1 MMSSLLI
8 DVWTFPCSL
17 RRVLEVAFG
26 GKFCLLLSEKAEACF
41 HVLPCHIGTVLLLPL
56 LLLTLGLWYLVA
68 LAGTGFSPV
77 AREI

>member
-1 MMSSLLI
+1 MYGPLRAPYMEYWRSLLG
-8 DVWTFPCSL
+8 
-17 RRVLEVAFG
+17 EV
-26 GKFCLLLSEKAEACF
+26 CLLLSAKAEACS
-41 HVLPCHIGTVLLLPL
+41 HVLSCHSGTAFLLPL

>member
-1 MMSSLLI
+1 MSSLLI

-26 GKFCLLLSEKAEACF
+26 GNFAFSFPRKQKPGF
-41 HVLPCHIGTVLLLPL
+41 HVLPCHIGTALLLPL
-56 LLLTLGLWYLVA
+56 FLLTLGLWYVVA

-77 AREI
+77 AGEI

>member
-1 MMSSLLI
+1 MCRPLGALYVEHTGGRS
-8 DVWTFPCSL
+8 W
-17 RRVLEVAFG
+17 LEVCFTLP
-26 GKFCLLLSEKAEACF
+26 KKARACF
-41 HVLPCHIGTVLLLPL
+41 HVLPCHIGTVVLLPL